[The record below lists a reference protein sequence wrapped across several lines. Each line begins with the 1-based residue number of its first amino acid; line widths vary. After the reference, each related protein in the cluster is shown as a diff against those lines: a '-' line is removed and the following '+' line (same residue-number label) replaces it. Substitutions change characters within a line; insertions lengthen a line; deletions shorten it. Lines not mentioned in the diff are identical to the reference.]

1 MNKFECLC
9 AHINCGNGYVPG
21 WKSVKYTYPGNGEI
35 VLEVTKEGEGVSHY
49 RFKSMRTATKFVKLQ
64 FHWASTGKTAS

>member
-21 WKSVKYTYPGNGEI
+21 WKSVKYTYPGNGEVI
-35 VLEVTKEGEGVSHY
+35 LEVTYKNDDVAS
-49 RFKSMRTATKFVKLQ
+49 FKFVSMRDATRFVTQQ
-64 FHWASTGKTAS
+64 FRWKSTNRAA

>member
-35 VLEVTKEGEGVSHY
+35 ILEVTYKEGEGVSHFK
-49 RFKSMRTATKFVKLQ
+49 FKSMRTATKFLTDV
-64 FHWASTGKTAS
+64 FRWTSTGKAA

>member
-21 WKSVKYTYPGNGEI
+21 WKSVKYTYLGNGEI
-35 VLEVTKEGEGVSHY
+35 ILEITYKWDEVAA
-49 RFKSMRTATKFVKLQ
+49 FKFTSMRAATRFVTQL
-64 FHWASTGKTAS
+64 FCWTSTDKTA

>member
-21 WKSVKYTYPGNGEI
+21 WKSVKYVYPGNGEI
-35 VLEVTKEGEGVSHY
+35 VLEVTYKDGDEKTY
-49 RFKSMRTATKFVKLQ
+49 WFKTMRTATKFVKLQ
-64 FHWASTGKTAS
+64 FHWASTGKAAS

>member
-9 AHINCGNGYVPG
+9 AHINCGNGYVTG

-35 VLEVTKEGEGVSHY
+35 ILEVTYKEGGEVSHFK
-49 RFKSMRTATKFVKLQ
+49 FKSMRTATKFLSAV
-64 FHWASTGKTAS
+64 FYWTSTGKAA